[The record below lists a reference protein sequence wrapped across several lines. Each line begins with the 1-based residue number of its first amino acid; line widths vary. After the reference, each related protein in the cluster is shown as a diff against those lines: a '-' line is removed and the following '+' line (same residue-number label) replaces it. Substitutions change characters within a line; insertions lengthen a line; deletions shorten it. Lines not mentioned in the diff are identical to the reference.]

1 MDVLELKQI
10 LSDIPD
16 SAVIYTEADHGQS
29 PEQSFSVYVNI
40 EDFEDGELPF
50 DGEDMDWQDIE
61 DCEVS
66 KIKAV
71 LISY

>member
-1 MDVLELKQI
+1 MNVLELKQI

-16 SAVIYTEADHGQS
+16 EAVIYTEADHGQQ

-40 EDFEDGELPF
+40 EEFEDGELPF
-50 DGEDMDWQDIE
+50 NGEVMDWNDIE
-61 DCEVS
+61 DIDVS

>member
-1 MDVLELKQI
+1 MNVLELKQI

-16 SAVIYTEADHGQS
+16 AAVIYTEADHGQR
-29 PEQSFSVYVNI
+29 PEQSFSVYATD
-40 EDFEDGELPF
+40 EDFEDSELPF
-50 DGEDMDWQDIE
+50 DGEDIDWNDIE
-61 DCEVS
+61 DCEAS